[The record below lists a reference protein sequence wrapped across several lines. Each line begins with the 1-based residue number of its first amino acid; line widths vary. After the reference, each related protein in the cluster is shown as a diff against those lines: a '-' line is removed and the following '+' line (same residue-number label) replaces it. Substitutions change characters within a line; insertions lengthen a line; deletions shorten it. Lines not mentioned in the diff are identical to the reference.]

1 MHIYFKKSGK
11 SFIEIKNNKGPKTP
25 NNKGP
30 KTPARILVH
39 FDVARWEEHVTDGLS
54 NNFKLGL
61 EVCFLHHTNW
71 VCKLNHHARP
81 FQRL

>member
-1 MHIYFKKSGK
+1 MHIDFKKSGK
-11 SFIEIKNNKGPKTP
+11 SFIEIKNNKGPKIEP
-25 NNKGP
+25 CG
-30 KTPARILVH
+30 TPARILVRC
-39 FDVARWEEHVTDGLS
+39 DVARWEEHVTDGLS

-81 FQRL
+81 CQRL

>member
-1 MHIYFKKSGK
+1 MHIDFKKSGK
-11 SFIEIKNNKGPKTP
+11 SFIEIKNNKGPKTEP
-25 NNKGP
+25 CG
-30 KTPARILVH
+30 TPPRILVH

-81 FQRL
+81 CQSL

>member
-1 MHIYFKKSGK
+1 MHIDFKKSGK
-11 SFIEIKNNKGPKTP
+11 SFIEIKNNKGPKTEP
-25 NNKGP
+25 CG
-30 KTPARILVH
+30 TPARILVH

-71 VCKLNHHARP
+71 VCKLNHNARP
-81 FQRL
+81 CQRL